1 MTLSQTMSRAPIA
14 CLALFA
20 VALVGVACGGDDG
33 GSGETEDATAYCAA
47 VVEGQASLAGDVQDP
62 VAAQAAVE
70 AFDRLVDTAPASIED
85 DVRTIADLVDQ
96 IAAADPADEDGVA
109 DLFAAALDPEF
120 LAASTNV
127 QEFTRVQCGI
137 DLGGASP
144 SLTTP

>member
-1 MTLSQTMSRAPIA
+1 MSRTPIA
-14 CLALFA
+14 GLVLLA
-20 VALVGVACGGDDG
+20 VALLGTGCGGDDG
-33 GSGETEDATAYCAA
+33 DTSGAEDATAYCAA
-47 VVEGQASLAGDVQDP
+47 VVEGQASLGGDVQDP

-85 DVRTIADLVDQ
+85 DVRTIADLIDQ

-120 LAASTNV
+120 LAASSNV

>member
-1 MTLSQTMSRAPIA
+1 MSRAPIA
-14 CLALFA
+14 
-20 VALVGVACGGDDG
+20 ALVLLAVSLTGGACGGDDG
-33 GSGETEDATAYCAA
+33 DGGDTEDATAYCAA
-47 VVEGQASLAGDVQDP
+47 VVEGQASLGGDVQDP
-62 VAAQAAVE
+62 VAAQAAVD
-70 AFDRLVDTAPASIED
+70 AFDRLVDTAPPSIED
-85 DVRTIADLVDQ
+85 DVHTIADLVDQ

-127 QEFTRVQCGI
+127 QEFTRVQCGV

>member
-1 MTLSQTMSRAPIA
+1 MAG
-14 CLALFA
+14 LALLA
-20 VALVGVACGGDDG
+20 ALLSAACGGDDG
-33 GSGETEDATAYCAA
+33 ADSGGTDDATAYCAA
-47 VVEGQASLAGDVQDP
+47 VAEGQTSLAGDVQDP

-85 DVRTIADLVDQ
+85 DVRTIADLVEQ
-96 IAAADPADEDGVA
+96 IANADPADEDAVA

-120 LAASTNV
+120 LAASSNV

>member
-1 MTLSQTMSRAPIA
+1 MSRAPIA
-14 CLALFA
+14 ALVLLG
-20 VALVGVACGGDDG
+20 VALTGAACSGDDG
-33 GSGETEDATAYCAA
+33 GGGDTEDATAYCAA
-47 VVEGQASLAGDVQDP
+47 VVEGQASLGGDVQDP
-62 VAAQAAVE
+62 VAAQAAVD
-70 AFDRLVDTAPASIED
+70 AFDRLVDTAPPSIED

-96 IAAADPADEDGVA
+96 IAAADPADDDGVA

-127 QEFTRVQCGI
+127 QEFTRVQCGV

>member
-1 MTLSQTMSRAPIA
+1 MAG
-14 CLALFA
+14 LALLG
-20 VALVGVACGGDDG
+20 ALLAALLGTSCSGDDRDG
-33 GSGETEDATAYCAA
+33 NGATDDATAYCAA
-47 VVEGQASLAGDVQDP
+47 VVEGQTSLAGDVQDP

-70 AFDRLVDTAPASIED
+70 AFDRLVDTAPASIEE
-85 DVRTIADLVDQ
+85 DVRTIADLVEQ
-96 IAAADPADEDGVA
+96 IAAADPTDEDAVA

-120 LAASTNV
+120 LAASSNV

>member
-1 MTLSQTMSRAPIA
+1 MPRAPIA
-14 CLALFA
+14 LLALAA
-20 VALVGVACGGDDG
+20 VPLFLMTGCGDDDG
-33 GSGETEDATAYCAA
+33 GGETEDATAYCAA
-47 VVEGQASLAGDVQDP
+47 VVEGQASLGGDVQDP

-70 AFDRLVDTAPASIED
+70 AFDRLVETAPPSIEE

-120 LAASTNV
+120 LAASSNV

>member
-1 MTLSQTMSRAPIA
+1 MTSAPSPIWSTRSPP
-14 CLALFA
+14 L
-20 VALVGVACGGDDG
+20 
-33 GSGETEDATAYCAA
+33 
-47 VVEGQASLAGDVQDP
+47 
-62 VAAQAAVE
+62 
-70 AFDRLVDTAPASIED
+70 I
-85 DVRTIADLVDQ
+85 
-96 IAAADPADEDGVA
+96 PADEDGVA

>member
-1 MTLSQTMSRAPIA
+1 MSRVPIA
-14 CLALFA
+14 GLALLA
-20 VALVGVACGGDDG
+20 VAVIGAGCGGDDG
-33 GSGETEDATAYCAA
+33 SEGETEDPTAYCAA
-47 VVEGQASLAGDVQDP
+47 VVDGQASLGGDVQDP

-70 AFDRLVDTAPASIED
+70 AFDRLVDTAPPSIED

-120 LAASTNV
+120 LAASSNV